1 MDRLLTI
8 EEVSEML
15 GLTRG
20 ALAQMRYEGRGP
32 KYAKLS
38 AKAIR
43 YRASDVSD
51 WVDGVVRASTADAA

>member
-8 EEVSEML
+8 EEVSALL
-15 GLTRG
+15 GMSRG

-32 KYAKLS
+32 KFVKLS

-43 YRASDVSD
+43 YRECDISAWIESMLRD
-51 WVDGVVRASTADAA
+51 STAAAA